1 MSVLTHR
8 LKGDTSPL
16 AGLLPANAV
25 RGGEPTVPKEVT
37 RHRFPAGN
45 LSLRRRRTV
54 KPLRGRSLGTKLS
67 EVEYARVEAAA
78 LKAGVGL
85 SEWCRRAVLAVAER
99 DGAEPDRVVLAELLS
114 LRSVLLTVILQISE
128 GQPVS

>member
-1 MSVLTHR
+1 M
-8 LKGDTSPL
+8 
-16 AGLLPANAV
+16 
-25 RGGEPTVPKEVT
+25 
-37 RHRFPAGN
+37 
-45 LSLRRRRTV
+45 

-114 LRSVLLTVILQISE
+114 LRSVLLTVIFQMSK
-128 GQPVS
+128 GQPVSEEEMRRLIERAEREKHKKATALLDERRSDGDER